1 MHSTHKSHPAYHR
14 ISQDK
19 YRPEKGCVRLEKIVS
34 LLVLGVV
41 FVNGWTDA
49 PNAILSAVCSKALT
63 YRKAVLLAAVC
74 NILGLLFVCFTGFQ
88 VGETMLS
95 MVDFSSQ
102 SRLLAD
108 GALCAGMIAVILFA
122 VGAWRFG
129 IPTSES
135 HALIAALTGA
145 ALALNYS
152 RGIQIDQWV
161 KVLYGLGVSLV
172 AGAIAGYLADK
183 LFHDLLVSIGR
194 KNRTRFQILTA
205 MSLALAHGAQ
215 DGQKILAVL
224 ILLWSPGKNDS
235 TMFRFILLVG
245 GVMALGTLAGGKRI
259 IQNLGENMVQIGDES
274 GIASDIAAILCIV
287 GASAWGIPVSTTHT
301 KTMAVIGSAAAE
313 HQPSQHGKIK
323 ELFYAWAL
331 TFPVCGAIGYILT
344 VIWKLIVSL

>member
-1 MHSTHKSHPAYHR
+1 M
-14 ISQDK
+14 
-19 YRPEKGCVRLEKIVS
+19 EKIVC

-63 YRKAVLLAAVC
+63 YRKAVLIAAVC

-95 MVDFSSQ
+95 MVDFSGQ

-161 KVLYGLGVSLV
+161 KVLYGLGVSLI

-183 LFHDLLVSIGR
+183 LFHDLLVSIDK

-215 DGQKILAVL
+215 DGQKFLAVL
-224 ILLWSPGKNDS
+224 LLLWSSGKNDS
-235 TMFRFILLVG
+235 TMFRLILLVG

-274 GIASDIAAILCIV
+274 GIASDIAAIFCIV

-313 HQPSQHGKIK
+313 HQTSQHGKIK

>member
-1 MHSTHKSHPAYHR
+1 M
-14 ISQDK
+14 
-19 YRPEKGCVRLEKIVS
+19 EKIVC

-49 PNAILSAVCSKALT
+49 PNSILSAVCSKALT
-63 YRKAVLLAAVC
+63 YRKAVLIAAVC

-95 MVDFSSQ
+95 MVDFSGQ

-108 GALCAGMIAVILFA
+108 GALCAGMIAIILFA

-161 KVLYGLGVSLV
+161 KVLYGLGVSLI

-215 DGQKILAVL
+215 DGQKFLAVL
-224 ILLWSPGKNDS
+224 LLLWSPSKNDS
-235 TMFRFILLVG
+235 TMFRLILLVG

-301 KTMAVIGSAAAE
+301 KTMAVIGSATAE

-323 ELFYAWAL
+323 ELFYAWVL

-344 VIWKLIVSL
+344 VIWKLIVTL